1 MAPFVDAVPGDSTFS
16 PVRSAAVVCECG
28 LVSSCPSGGLLLGGW
43 GGALLAC
50 PAGLPCGV
58 SWCLKEDLGW
68 TAFGDHQGTVPH
80 SLTVVFSFPGIVLG
94 AYTPA
99 SSNGGIL
106 FLIVAFPRF
115 VMEIEYPSGRLGC
128 KTHYHTN
135 SSLSTPRKDS
145 ARLVSRRPVSADAV
159 KASKPIGRLLGKR
172 RTITG
177 PEAPSTLKCPRTG
190 LSARRA
196 LFSVKK
202 AKPGVIFFSL
212 SADWRN
218 RLGQDRLPRFVS
230 IGLCVPWGEQS
241 CPLCSI
247 SLPTARAALVHMRRL
262 QMPWRLHYLC
272 ARCSG
277 TFK

>member
-1 MAPFVDAVPGDSTFS
+1 LVLRASQKINLSDQWINGVSSEGRWESCWWLAGAGGVSLSSWLLVVPPGALGGLGVWFPGPCFRRGLLAPFVDAVPGDSTFS

-128 KTHYHTN
+128 KTHYHTKP
-135 SSLSTPRKDS
+135 SLSTPRKVS
-145 ARLVSRRPVSADAV
+145 ARLVSRRPASVDAV

-172 RTITG
+172 RTTTS
-177 PEAPSTLKCPRTG
+177 PEAPSTPKRPRTG

-196 LFSVKK
+196 LFTVKK
-202 AKPGVIFFSL
+202 AKP
-212 SADWRN
+212 
-218 RLGQDRLPRFVS
+218 
-230 IGLCVPWGEQS
+230 
-241 CPLCSI
+241 
-247 SLPTARAALVHMRRL
+247 
-262 QMPWRLHYLC
+262 
-272 ARCSG
+272 
-277 TFK
+277 